1 MFDMSMNE
9 IILILS
15 QSFFVF
21 IILDMIFKYK
31 EKTIE
36 FELELN
42 NLLDKEEDL
51 NEERE
56 KIVKRSLN
64 VFKTTFVLWSV
75 IISILMYM
83 VFFEFLN
90 IKLTFIVL
98 MFDCIIRIFRN
109 YFETKP
115 L

>member
-1 MFDMSMNE
+1 MSMNE

-31 EKTIE
+31 EKSNE
-36 FELELN
+36 FEIELN
-42 NLLDKEEDL
+42 NFLEKEKDLEDE
-51 NEERE
+51 N
-56 KIVKRSLN
+56 KHVIAKRSLN
-64 VFKTTFVLWSV
+64 IFKTTFVLWSV
-75 IISILMYM
+75 IISLLLYLL
-83 VFFEFLN
+83 FFEFLD
-90 IKLTFIVL
+90 IKLTFIIL
-98 MFDCIIRIFRN
+98 LFDCTIRIFRN

>member
-1 MFDMSMNE
+1 MSMNE

-31 EKTIE
+31 EKSNE
-36 FELELN
+36 FEIELN
-42 NLLDKEEDL
+42 NFLEKEKDLEDE
-51 NEERE
+51 N
-56 KIVKRSLN
+56 KHIIAKRSLN
-64 VFKTTFVLWSV
+64 IFKTTFVLWSI
-75 IISILMYM
+75 IISLLLYLL
-83 VFFEFLN
+83 FFEFLD

-98 MFDCIIRIFRN
+98 LFDCTIRIFRN